1 MLVLAGPGSGKTSV
15 LISRLQYLTDTH
27 TARPQEILAVT
38 FTRAAAAEMKERYL
52 KAGKRN
58 ATLITFGTL
67 HSVFFAIL
75 REAKQTRGKR
85 LFAGKEKQRL
95 LGEIL
100 SSLGQDISCREEQV
114 KLLEQEI
121 SRIKHA
127 PELLETFV
135 SDVLEPE
142 EFRQAFLLYQTALWE
157 CRGMD
162 FDDLAEETLRLFA
175 EHPEVCR
182 QWQQRFSY
190 ILVDEFQ
197 DIDRQQYALLK
208 LLAKPQNNLFMVGD
222 DDQSIYGF
230 RGADPAVMQQ
240 VAADFPSLETVVLD
254 TNYRCER
261 QIIACAERLI
271 CHNRLRFAKKISP
284 AKTQDGQLLCLKAP
298 DRRSEWKMIAEDIIR
313 EQQSGRLLS
322 DMAVLTRTGKGQ
334 EGLQMTLQRLGVSC
348 CLSRKNQRPA
358 ASFIWK
364 DLLSYLQLGQ
374 GDMQRSTCLR
384 ILNRPERYIPRNALR
399 GHLLDWEESIQTADR
414 FVAGRLCQLQREI
427 CGLQSL
433 APAAALYYI
442 RRHIGYEI
450 WLKELAVHQGQD
462 PDVYLAMLD
471 MLQQLAA
478 GKRSLGQYIAAVE
491 AYEWPES
498 VSGVQLMTL
507 HKAKGLEYD
516 VVYIPDINDGN
527 IPWKDAKGKTE
538 LEEERR
544 LLYVGMTRAKEKL
557 VLSCVQKENG
567 DDRQSLFWEEAGL
580 ERKRACLN

>member
-1 MLVLAGPGSGKTSV
+1 M
-15 LISRLQYLTDTH
+15 
-27 TARPQEILAVT
+27 T

-52 KAGKRN
+52 KASKRN

-75 REAKQTRGKR
+75 REAKQTREKR
-85 LFAGKEKQRL
+85 LFAGKEKQQL

-127 PELLETFV
+127 PELQETFV
-135 SDVLEPE
+135 SGVLEPE
-142 EFRQAFLLYQTALWE
+142 DFRQAFLLYQTALGE
-157 CRGMD
+157 CQGMD
-162 FDDLAEETLRLFA
+162 FDDTGGSRPSDCLLNIPRS
-175 EHPEVCR
+175 CR

-230 RGADPAVMQQ
+230 RGADPAVMQR

-271 CHNRLRFAKKISP
+271 YHNQLRFAKKISP

-298 DRRSEWKMIAEDIIR
+298 DRRSEWQMIAEDIIR

-334 EGLQMTLQRLGVSC
+334 EGSADDIAASGSLL
-348 CLSRKNQRPA
+348 LSVKGKMQRPA

-384 ILNRPERYIPRNALR
+384 ILNNWPQRYIPRNALK
-399 GHLLDWEESIQTADR
+399 GHLLDWEESIQTADH
-414 FVAGRLCQLQREI
+414 FVAGTLMSVATGDLRFAVSGTGSCTVLY
-427 CGLQSL
+427 
-433 APAAALYYI
+433 PAAH
-442 RRHIGYEI
+442 R
-450 WLKELAVHQGQD
+450 V
-462 PDVYLAMLD
+462 
-471 MLQQLAA
+471 
-478 GKRSLGQYIAAVE
+478 
-491 AYEWPES
+491 
-498 VSGVQLMTL
+498 
-507 HKAKGLEYD
+507 
-516 VVYIPDINDGN
+516 
-527 IPWKDAKGKTE
+527 
-538 LEEERR
+538 
-544 LLYVGMTRAKEKL
+544 
-557 VLSCVQKENG
+557 
-567 DDRQSLFWEEAGL
+567 
-580 ERKRACLN
+580 